1 MTTPTPS
8 SKTAL
13 NAATPQSQTHLAA
26 FTSPVP
32 RSVPSP
38 AAQRGQAGK
47 SPFNASTHAPTNAS
61 TATAMNHPTGGST
74 GSAARALLGSSPAPA
89 MLNLESPLPGLTPSF
104 SNMAGLFSSVEMG
117 FSGSG
122 LSGLGGMSMN
132 RPPTEEE
139 RKARLESVVAIIKQR
154 PGRISPEGVKRLC
167 ELCGFETYLAP
178 TKPKGFLKCSPAGH
192 HFILDIVFDTRQR
205 VSDVQL
211 VLTSPSTVLQDFSKS
226 ASTIVLNSLS
236 IPRHLTTI
244 TATLDKFARDLDK
257 IALLDRPNGGDRLH
271 GGPPEPPF
279 DGYEAIAGI
288 YTSLQKLHEHEK
300 RVAMSSLGSGTSVEK
315 RAEVEV
321 TCKKS
326 GRPVMNA
333 RNEIGLQLDYWI
345 HRGHT
350 RSREGPPLRDT
361 DADGDRDMDAD
372 KQQVDSS
379 EDGSEVFALSIE
391 CQGAE
396 SDMYSPA
403 RISDAWISDNIER
416 QADDT
421 VIDWLDPPPTYQTNT
436 NGEHSTSLA
445 PDGSLGKLP
454 NVRFVAKLQPPLVL
468 PWEAMVQILGAVGV
482 PHQTVINQCETY
494 FDTALLQPT
503 SQDAAR
509 MLPTP
514 QSAAAQKDIKA
525 TKKVLVAGGGG
536 SEGLRD
542 HVNSLFIPKR
552 DHGGVLSE
560 IPFDHP
566 KQLVMMLPVSASTPP
581 KGFHY

>member
-1 MTTPTPS
+1 
-8 SKTAL
+8 
-13 NAATPQSQTHLAA
+13 
-26 FTSPVP
+26 
-32 RSVPSP
+32 
-38 AAQRGQAGK
+38 
-47 SPFNASTHAPTNAS
+47 
-61 TATAMNHPTGGST
+61 
-74 GSAARALLGSSPAPA
+74 
-89 MLNLESPLPGLTPSF
+89 
-104 SNMAGLFSSVEMG
+104 MAGLFSSVEMG
-117 FSGSG
+117 FTGSG
-122 LSGLGGMSMN
+122 LSNLGGMSLN

-167 ELCGFETYLAP
+167 ELCGFETTLMP
-178 TKPKGFLKCSPAGH
+178 TKRGAATECSMAGN
-192 HFILDIVFDTRQR
+192 HFMLAIEFDTRQL
-205 VSDVQL
+205 VSDVQ
-211 VLTSPSTVLQDFSKS
+211 VTLTSTSTVLQDFSVS
-226 ASTIVLNSLS
+226 ASKIVLKSLS
-236 IPRHLTTI
+236 IPKHLTTI

-257 IALLDRPNGGDRLH
+257 IALLDRPNGGDKLH

-288 YTSLQKLHEHEK
+288 YTSLQKLYEHEK
-300 RVAMSSLGSGTSVEK
+300 RVATSSMGSGQNVEK
-315 RAEVEV
+315 RVEVEV

-345 HRGHT
+345 HRGYT
-350 RSREGPPLRDT
+350 RSSQNTQQRDT
-361 DADGDRDMDAD
+361 DADGNRDMDGD
-372 KQQVDSS
+372 KQQVASP

-403 RISDAWISDNIER
+403 RISDAWISDQIVR
-416 QADDT
+416 QPDDS
-421 VIDWLDPPPTYQTNT
+421 VIDWLDPPPTYQTNP
-436 NGEHSTSLA
+436 NGDHSTSLA

-482 PHQTVINQCETY
+482 PHQTVTNQCETY
-494 FDTALLQPT
+494 FDIALLQTT
-503 SQDAAR
+503 SQDDIR
-509 MLPTP
+509 VTP
-514 QSAAAQKDIKA
+514 QAAATHKDIKA
-525 TKKVLVAGGGG
+525 TKKVFVAGEAG

-552 DHGGVLSE
+552 DHGGVLRE

-566 KQLVMMLPVSASTPP
+566 KQLVMMLPVSVSTHLYD
-581 KGFHY
+581 F